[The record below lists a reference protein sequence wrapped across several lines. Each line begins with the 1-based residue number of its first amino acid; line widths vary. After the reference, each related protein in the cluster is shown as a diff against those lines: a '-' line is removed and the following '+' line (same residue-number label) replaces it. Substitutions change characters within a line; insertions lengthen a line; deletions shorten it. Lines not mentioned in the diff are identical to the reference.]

1 MRLNI
6 TLSPSGPVVLPVHY
20 NYILQSAIYA
30 NLDPELG
37 GFIHDE
43 GYGHGSRVF
52 KPLTFSRLRGSYRLD
67 RAAGTISFD
76 GRVHLAVC
84 SPVEEICRSLGTS
97 LLVRGS
103 ITLAGQK
110 IPVECIEASMHVVLS
125 DELTVVTLSPVVVY
139 STLTKGDGSPY
150 TCYYQPGEGEFEELV
165 SRNLAS
171 KYKAFFGGQPPT
183 GTVSVRPLR
192 QPRLHVVY
200 YKDTVIKGYSGP
212 LLMTG
217 PRELLL
223 LALDAGLGS
232 KNSQGF
238 GCLAAVGHSRA

>member
-1 MRLNI
+1 M
-6 TLSPSGPVVLPVHY
+6 LPVHY
-20 NYILQSAIYA
+20 NHILQSAIYA
-30 NLDPELG
+30 NLGPDFG
-37 GFIHDE
+37 TFIHDE
-43 GYGHGSRVF
+43 GYERGSRIF

-67 RAAGTISFD
+67 RAVGTISFD
-76 GRVHLAVC
+76 GKVHLVVC

-97 LLVRGS
+97 LLVKGF

-110 IPVECIEASMHVVLS
+110 IPVECIEANNPVVLT

-150 TCYYQPGEGEFEELV
+150 TCYYQPGEKEFEELV

-171 KYKAFFGGQPPT
+171 KYEAFLGKQAPM
-183 GTVSVRPLR
+183 GTVSVKPLR

-223 LALDAGLGS
+223 LALNAGLGS
-232 KNSQGF
+232 KNAQGF
-238 GCLAAVGHSRA
+238 GCLAVVGHSRA

>member
-1 MRLNI
+1 M
-6 TLSPSGPVVLPVHY
+6 
-20 NYILQSAIYA
+20 
-30 NLDPELG
+30 
-37 GFIHDE
+37 
-43 GYGHGSRVF
+43 
-52 KPLTFSRLRGSYRLD
+52 
-67 RAAGTISFD
+67 
-76 GRVHLAVC
+76 
-84 SPVEEICRSLGTS
+84 
-97 LLVRGS
+97 
-103 ITLAGQK
+103 
-110 IPVECIEASMHVVLS
+110 LS